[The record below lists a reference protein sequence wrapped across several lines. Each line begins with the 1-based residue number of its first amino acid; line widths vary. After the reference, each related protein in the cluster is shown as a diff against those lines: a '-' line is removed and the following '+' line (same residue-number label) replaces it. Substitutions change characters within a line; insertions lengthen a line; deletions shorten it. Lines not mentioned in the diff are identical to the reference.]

1 MGLLLDTHVL
11 LWALTDDPRL
21 SPRARAAISDGRTR
35 LLVSAVSAWEMTI
48 KSQLGKLRVPT
59 DLPAQL
65 VALHADP
72 LDISITHCLAVAEL
86 PPYHSDPFD
95 RLLVAQA
102 RTERLTLVTHDALV
116 QRYDVPVL
124 AV

>member
-11 LWALTDDPRL
+11 LWVLTDDPRL
-21 SPRARAAISDGRTR
+21 SRPARNAIADGRSR
-35 LLVSAVSAWEMTI
+35 LVVSAVSAWEMTI
-48 KSQLGKLRVPT
+48 KAGRGRLRMPP

-65 VALHADP
+65 IALRADALDVSISHA
-72 LDISITHCLAVAEL
+72 LAVAEL
-86 PPYHSDPFD
+86 PPHHADPFD

-102 RTERLTLVTHDALV
+102 RTERLTLVTSDPLV
-116 QRYDVPVL
+116 QQYDVPVL